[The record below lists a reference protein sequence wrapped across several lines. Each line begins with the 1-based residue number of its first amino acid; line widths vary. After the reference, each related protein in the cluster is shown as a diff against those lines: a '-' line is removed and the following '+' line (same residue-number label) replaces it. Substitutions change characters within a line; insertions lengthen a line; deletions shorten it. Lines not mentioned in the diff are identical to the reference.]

1 MFDED
6 KDGIVNFEEL
16 SKIVSVLGID
26 VEGII

>member
-1 MFDED
+1 MFDKD